1 MSFDI
6 QRKQFCSGVF
16 LTPGCTLYVVAL
28 LIQRILNFFT
38 EIFTLFPTS
47 QKKTLF
53 KNNFVLGQQMEIQ
66 NNFLNLIFY
75 SHVDQMHVFQQLQ
88 LTLLG
93 CAVSV
98 SLVPE
103 EIKYLIKLFWIVEL
117 GSREEE

>member
-103 EIKYLIKLFWIVEL
+103 EIKYLIINSMIMCIGW
-117 GSREEE
+117 